1 MVFRFFEP
9 PVTDPLNIDYR
20 EMRLIHHG
28 LSWELAKIRGTLF
41 GVLITRT
48 LLSRYYNIRVP
59 YFRKLPNEPR
69 QSPTCPIDPLKG
81 PLKEPL

>member
-28 LSWELAKIRGTLF
+28 LSWEACENSGY
-41 GVLITRT
+41 LIWGP
-48 LLSRYYNIRVP
+48 YN
-59 YFRKLPNEPR
+59 KA
-69 QSPTCPIDPLKG
+69 PTF
-81 PLKEPL
+81 